1 MVQFT
6 FSWSATT
13 KSFFPSCILLYLTM
27 IVIVHNV
34 FVSGVLRA
42 QVIQRLIVL
51 AALMMKVLFLLV
63 RPIIQLRPERNQI
76 RALVCVF
83 LLFLQVMSSIIF
95 SWYSVPALN
104 ACETAGFQMNFVEI
118 FVSGTAGFNSVLF
131 FVLQMH
137 VENSLPISLL
147 KKLWWNNSKGMTSPR
162 QLRPARH
169 MKKVNCLPRTTHI

>member
-1 MVQFT
+1 
-6 FSWSATT
+6 
-13 KSFFPSCILLYLTM
+13 M

-95 SWYSVPALN
+95 S
-104 ACETAGFQMNFVEI
+104 
-118 FVSGTAGFNSVLF
+118 
-131 FVLQMH
+131 
-137 VENSLPISLL
+137 
-147 KKLWWNNSKGMTSPR
+147 
-162 QLRPARH
+162 
-169 MKKVNCLPRTTHI
+169 